1 MEQAAANR
9 PAMEASLPNS
19 DIEQT
24 HTGYVAPAYGRNA
37 YGAERQVA
45 YAREGFAR
53 DAQSFPPPYVDRSS
67 YPHHDGY
74 PRDGAPKDVEVFHRD
89 SRSMHESMRDDDTGN
104 KKQKG
109 ADWWH
114 ESQGSEQ
121 PSEAPK
127 DMAPTV
133 NSHAAPA
140 VPSFG
145 GIDLPGML
153 LQSQMLGAECQ
164 AGSMEEG
171 ECGGSSGGGVG
182 IGEEGDDGDGD
193 GKERPDKEGCAK
205 KKRAEMWQDAEM
217 DALVRAYREVH
228 MKLAAA
234 GKKGKQVFKSATD
247 KWKEVQTLLFNEGV
261 DRQPKEIERKW
272 SNLSTAFKQ
281 IADWNKKVGRPN
293 YWELDETLKKEKT
306 KAKELPAT
314 FRVQLFDTMA
324 EFLGDRVGT
333 HRSRSPAPSH
343 MTLPGLVCAV
353 NASGGPGVVEV
364 TLPIDKLSLHAPPM
378 DTYQKHVRVVLVST
392 GSFNPPTYMHLRM
405 FELARDALLNEGY
418 YLLGGYMSPVGDAY
432 DKKGLAPAEH
442 RIKMCQLATQ
452 DSPFVMVDP
461 WEAKQSSYQR
471 TLTVL
476 SRVEAAVNSHGFAA
490 QEKVKVMLLCGTDL
504 LQSVTKPGVW
514 LPEQVRALLQ
524 EHGVV
529 CICSS
534 GQDTRQLLFEHDIL
548 FNNRRQIMIVDELIH
563 NDVSSTKVR
572 RNITRG
578 LSVKYLIAD
587 SVINYIKTHQ
597 LYTTNPVAHQA

>member
-1 MEQAAANR
+1 MKVAVFSRDMEQAAANR

-53 DAQSFPPPYVDRSS
+53 EAQSFPPPYIDRSS

-89 SRSMHESMRDDDTGN
+89 SRSMHESLRDDDTGN

-145 GIDLPGML
+145 GIDLPGIL

-353 NASGGPGVVEV
+353 NASG
-364 TLPIDKLSLHAPPM
+364 M
-378 DTYQKHVRVVLVST
+378 
-392 GSFNPPTYMHLRM
+392 
-405 FELARDALLNEGY
+405 
-418 YLLGGYMSPVGDAY
+418 
-432 DKKGLAPAEH
+432 
-442 RIKMCQLATQ
+442 
-452 DSPFVMVDP
+452 
-461 WEAKQSSYQR
+461 
-471 TLTVL
+471 
-476 SRVEAAVNSHGFAA
+476 
-490 QEKVKVMLLCGTDL
+490 
-504 LQSVTKPGVW
+504 
-514 LPEQVRALLQ
+514 
-524 EHGVV
+524 
-529 CICSS
+529 
-534 GQDTRQLLFEHDIL
+534 
-548 FNNRRQIMIVDELIH
+548 
-563 NDVSSTKVR
+563 
-572 RNITRG
+572 
-578 LSVKYLIAD
+578 
-587 SVINYIKTHQ
+587 
-597 LYTTNPVAHQA
+597 